1 VPRAAAPLTP
11 RVLRVA
17 ELIAADVSV
26 VSHRAAVLP
35 GRITAAA
42 AAVPSGTLLTLELYR
57 RRWDVR
63 PRRYVLAKLARLL
76 AGIEADTSQVLIVA
90 AAIIGAQPA
99 ASRTGQPTDRTVLV
113 AKRSHPP
120 RLAGQWEFPG
130 GKVERGETA
139 ERAIERECAEEL
151 GCRIRVEDELAR
163 QTLDTGAILVL
174 FRASL
179 AADSAAPAPLE
190 HSELRWA
197 QAADLSELD
206 WVATNRQFVP
216 DVTAQLSLSA
226 TVPPRGAMAHEPRTR
241 RTPTDRV
248 GMDRC

>member
-1 VPRAAAPLTP
+1 VRVPPAAATLTP

-17 ELIAADVSV
+17 ELIAADISV

-42 AAVPSGTLLTLELYR
+42 ATVPSGTLLTLELYR

-90 AAIIGAQPA
+90 AAIIDAQPA
-99 ASRTGQPTDRTVLV
+99 ASRAGRTVLV
-113 AKRSHPP
+113 ARRSHPA

-151 GCRIRVEDELAR
+151 GCRIRVDGELAR
-163 QTLDTGAILVL
+163 QSLDTGATLVL

-179 AADSAAPAPLE
+179 ATDSAAPAPLE

-226 TVPPRGAMAHEPRTR
+226 TVPPRGAMPHEPRTH